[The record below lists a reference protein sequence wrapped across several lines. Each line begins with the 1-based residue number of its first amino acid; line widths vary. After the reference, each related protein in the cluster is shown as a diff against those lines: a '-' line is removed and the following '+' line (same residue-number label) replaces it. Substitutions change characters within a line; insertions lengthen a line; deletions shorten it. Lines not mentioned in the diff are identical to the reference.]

1 MSSAGDPHRPDDGP
15 RPDQPY
21 PGPAGP
27 PAAGHPYGPTPY
39 DDPARG
45 GGPPHVY
52 NPYGNVSYPTTYP
65 VPPAGL
71 GPDDAAPP
79 VRRPGSV
86 HLALVLSVVAALPY
100 LLIGL
105 LAMAASGDVEAA
117 VPPDQLAQLQQLGVD
132 LEQVVRITG
141 VVLLAVALVFV
152 LLAVLA
158 WTGRGWARALL
169 AAMTGGFV
177 LMVLASVAAASSQ
190 GAAVDAGGLLVLA
203 LPVVLAAV
211 GVGLLF
217 GSAARAWF
225 AGPRGRARA

>member
-1 MSSAGDPHRPDDGP
+1 VSSAGEPHRPDDGP
-15 RPDQPY
+15 RADQPY
-21 PGPAGP
+21 PTPDPAGR
-27 PAAGHPYGPTPY
+27 PYGPTPY
-39 DDPARG
+39 DDPAPGRG
-45 GGPPHVY
+45 VPPHVY
-52 NPYGNVSYPTTYP
+52 NPYGNVSYPATYP
-65 VPPAGL
+65 VPPAGQ

-79 VRRPGSV
+79 VRRPGTV
-86 HLALVLSVVAALPY
+86 NLALVLLVLAALPY

-132 LEQVVRITG
+132 LEQVVRATG
-141 VVLLAVALVFV
+141 AVLLAVALVFL

-169 AAMTGGFV
+169 AAMAGGFV
-177 LMVLASVAAASSQ
+177 LTVLASVAAASSQ
-190 GAAVDAGGLLVLA
+190 GAVLDVAGLLVLA

-211 GVGLLF
+211 GVGLMF

-225 AGPRGRARA
+225 ARPRGRTRA

>member
-27 PAAGHPYGPTPY
+27 PTAGHPYGPTPH
-39 DDPARG
+39 DAG
-45 GGPPHVY
+45 GGVPPHVY
-52 NPYGNVSYPTTYP
+52 NPYGNVSYPSTYP

-86 HLALVLSVVAALPY
+86 HLALVLLVLAALPY

-105 LAMAASGDVEAA
+105 LAAAASGDLAAA

-132 LEQVVRITG
+132 LEQVVRATG
-141 VVLLAVALVFV
+141 LVMLGVALVVV

-169 AAMTGGFV
+169 AAMTVGFV

-190 GAAVDAGGLLVLA
+190 GAVVDAGGLLVLA

-225 AGPRGRARA
+225 SRPRGRTRA